1 MRRNIVVFL
10 FGFLAGVTVIHFLE
24 GPLDLGLLR
33 DEASEALDEASRGA
47 RDLRLATKVRAALAL
62 HKDFGLFD
70 IGVEA
75 DADEGSIT
83 LAGQV
88 GTTDQRALA
97 ALITRG
103 VDGVEDVDNRLEV
116 HRAPEPTQE

>member
-1 MRRNIVVFL
+1 MRRNILVFL

-24 GPLDLGLLR
+24 GPLNMGLLR

-47 RDLRLATKVRAALAL
+47 RDLRLSTKVRTALAL
-62 HKDFGLFD
+62 HKDFSLFD
-70 IGVEA
+70 FEVEA
-75 DADEGSIT
+75 NADEGSIV

-88 GTTDQRALA
+88 GTSDQRALA
-97 ALITRG
+97 ELITRG
-103 VDGVEDVDNRLEV
+103 VDGVEDVVNRLEV